1 MKKGILRI
9 LLLIIG
15 LILLISAYALNK
27 YNLLRTLLLLL
38 GLILLITQS
47 VLERNHKFIFA
58 ILFTLIYL
66 GFAITIDYIV
76 VKTFHK
82 TPVLTLNILT
92 TGNVK
97 IYNSFG
103 YRVWQCDT
111 SKEEYI
117 VDPLNKLGYF
127 CSTDNMNTIN
137 INVISKELV
146 NNFKKYQNAFIKLDG
161 KVSSIVGNEYF
172 TLNPYTIDNNNLNN
186 QVTFQD
192 NLTLQVYNN
201 DLSKNISEYRVY
213 DNITFIGRINSIEEQ
228 NSKYTIK
235 ITDTLI
241 TNKDIGDFTIDVTL
255 NDACNLDKQYLTKVD
270 SDTIYTS
277 CLKNVL
283 INYDN
288 GSSYELLYALENRN
302 IAWNDFLSKASNYET
317 LTQYSKFT
325 FAKFDVI
332 KCSNNDF
339 IISNKNSNLDN
350 ICTMTTDTG
359 TV

>member
-27 YNLLRTLLLLL
+27 YNLLRTILLII
-38 GLILLITQS
+38 GLILLVTQS

-146 NNFKKYQNAFIKLDG
+146 NNFKKYQNTFIKLDG

-241 TNKDIGDFTIDVTL
+241 TDKDVSDFTIDVTL

-288 GSSYELLYALENRN
+288 GLENRN
-302 IAWNDFLSKASNYET
+302 ILWNDFLSKASNYET

-325 FAKFDVI
+325 FSKFDVI

>member
-27 YNLLRTLLLLL
+27 YNLLRTILLII
-38 GLILLITQS
+38 GLILLVVQS

-82 TPVLTLNILT
+82 TPVLTINIMT
-92 TGNVK
+92 TDNVK
-97 IYNSFG
+97 IYNSLG

-146 NNFKKYQNAFIKLDG
+146 NNYKKYQNTFIKLDG
-161 KVSSIVGNEYF
+161 KVSSIIGN
-172 TLNPYTIDNNNLNN
+172 
-186 QVTFQD
+186 
-192 NLTLQVYNN
+192 
-201 DLSKNISEYRVY
+201 
-213 DNITFIGRINSIEEQ
+213 
-228 NSKYTIK
+228 
-235 ITDTLI
+235 
-241 TNKDIGDFTIDVTL
+241 
-255 NDACNLDKQYLTKVD
+255 
-270 SDTIYTS
+270 
-277 CLKNVL
+277 
-283 INYDN
+283 
-288 GSSYELLYALENRN
+288 
-302 IAWNDFLSKASNYET
+302 
-317 LTQYSKFT
+317 
-325 FAKFDVI
+325 
-332 KCSNNDF
+332 
-339 IISNKNSNLDN
+339 
-350 ICTMTTDTG
+350 
-359 TV
+359 

>member
-27 YNLLRTLLLLL
+27 YNLLRTILLII
-38 GLILLITQS
+38 GLILLVTQS

-127 CSTDNMNTIN
+127 CSTDNINTIN

-146 NNFKKYQNAFIKLDG
+146 NNFKKYQNTFIKLDG

-302 IAWNDFLSKASNYET
+302 ILWNDFLSKASNYET